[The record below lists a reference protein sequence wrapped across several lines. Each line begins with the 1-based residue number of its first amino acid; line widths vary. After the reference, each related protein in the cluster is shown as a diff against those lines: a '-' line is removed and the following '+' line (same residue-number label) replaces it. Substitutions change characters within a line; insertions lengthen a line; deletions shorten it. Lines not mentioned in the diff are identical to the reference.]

1 MTGLLDRLNLRPA
14 EKRLVVVV
22 SMALFVVLNWWFVFP
37 HFSDWARVQARME
50 KARRTLVR
58 YEREIANTNS
68 VARAVKQM
76 ESEGYSIPA
85 EEQFLHFSSTREAVA
100 QQSGVN
106 IGQASKITT
115 RTNQFF
121 LELTQNISLQTK
133 EAELVNFLYSLGSSN
148 SLIRVRD
155 LSLRPDQPRYNL
167 NATVKLAASYQKKQ
181 SGARA
186 AAPKL
191 QANARPAN
199 DLTDQ

>member
-1 MTGLLDRLNLRPA
+1 MTGLLDKLNLRPS

-22 SMALFVVLNWWFVFP
+22 GTALFVVLNWWFVFP

-58 YEREIANTNS
+58 YQHEIANTNS

-76 ESEGYSIPA
+76 ENEGYAVPP
-85 EEQFLHFSSTREAVA
+85 EEQFLHFASTREAVA
-100 QQSGVN
+100 RQAGVN
-106 IGQASKITT
+106 ISQTSKIAT

-133 EAELVNFLYSLGSSN
+133 ESELVNFLYSLGSSN

-155 LSLRPDQPRYNL
+155 LSLRPDAPRHHL

-181 SGARA
+181 TGRAPVAKTQARARA
-186 AAPKL
+186 A
-191 QANARPAN
+191 N
-199 DLTDQ
+199 DLADQ